1 MTISQIEPHHQNDRN
16 HYEGPIGSK
25 EKYAN
30 FVLPEDLKALG
41 GNAAASDVYADDF
54 LYDMRVDPHQLNN
67 VVADPAYAEIK
78 ADMRKR
84 LRKWLEKA
92 EGAHPTIID

>member
-1 MTISQIEPHHQNDRN
+1 MLI
-16 HYEGPIGSK
+16 SK
-25 EKYAN
+25 EEVLKY
-30 FVLPEDLKALG
+30 G
-41 GNAAASDVYADDF
+41 
-54 LYDMRVDPHQLNN
+54 YDMRVDPHQLNN

-84 LRKWLEKA
+84 LLKWLEKA